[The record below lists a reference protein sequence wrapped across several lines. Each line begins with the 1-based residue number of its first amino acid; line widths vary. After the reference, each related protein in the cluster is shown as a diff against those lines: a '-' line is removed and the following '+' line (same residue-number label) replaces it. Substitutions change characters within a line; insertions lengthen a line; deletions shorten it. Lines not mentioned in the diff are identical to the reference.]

1 MKPTHH
7 DDDTFLLRT
16 ILLIALLIIA
26 YNIGVVKGGKKCN
39 TTSKYSP
46 TNIPATAY

>member
-1 MKPTHH
+1 MKPTFH

-26 YNIGVVKGGKKCN
+26 YNIGVVKGGKACN
-39 TTSKYSP
+39 KQHYTTNS
-46 TNIPATAY
+46 IP